1 MNRISK
7 NAKAWKLDE
16 SKLTPEQVELLKSV
30 SFPFE
35 VNNRQAVQK
44 RIDKD
49 SFNGSYMN
57 KRSFGLESIKYV
69 TMSHRVALK
78 QAAKAMPKSAQA
90 KEFLDKA
97 LALKQAAKAMP
108 KSAQA
113 KEFLDKALANK
124 PKQFIYFDG
133 HSIEEEMYN
142 IISRYGRPAPTPS
155 MQVEQP
161 KEAAKTKPKGL
172 SNTHKKKARDMYDG
186 GADAD
191 EIAEEL
197 GKGKNLVID
206 YLKKLEDA

>member
-30 SFPFE
+30 NFPFE
-35 VNNRQAVQK
+35 VNNRQAIQK

-49 SFNGSYMN
+49 SFNGYYMN
-57 KRSFGLESIKYV
+57 KSSFGLESIKYV

-78 QAAKAMPKSAQA
+78 QAQKAIPRTAR
-90 KEFLDKA
+90 D
-97 LALKQAAKAMP
+97 
-108 KSAQA
+108 

-142 IISRYGRPAPTPS
+142 IIARYGRPAPTPS

-161 KEAAKTKPKGL
+161 KEAAKLKPKGL
-172 SNTHKKKARDMYDG
+172 SNTHKKKARDMYEG

-197 GKGKNLVID
+197 GKEKTLVID
-206 YLKKLEDA
+206 YLKKLENA

>member
-57 KRSFGLESIKYV
+57 KRSHGLESIRYV
-69 TMSHRVALK
+69 TMSHRV
-78 QAAKAMPKSAQA
+78 
-90 KEFLDKA
+90 
-97 LALKQAAKAMP
+97 ALKQAAKAMP

-142 IISRYGRPAPTPS
+142 IIARYGRPAPTPS

-161 KEAAKTKPKGL
+161 KETAKPKPKGL
-172 SNTHKKKARDMYDG
+172 SNTHKKKARDMYES

-197 GKGKNLVID
+197 GKEKTLVID